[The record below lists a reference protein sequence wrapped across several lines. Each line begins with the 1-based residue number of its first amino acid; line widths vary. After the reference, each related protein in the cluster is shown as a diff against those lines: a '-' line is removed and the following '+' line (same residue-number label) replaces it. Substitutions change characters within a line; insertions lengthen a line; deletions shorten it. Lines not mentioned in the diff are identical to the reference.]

1 MGLQRTDSFG
11 GTTLLPPKL
20 NTLESEGRVAL
31 SGPGCGEAGTEDCY
45 QNGKK
50 KKVSLSVAGLLCCP
64 GGSDYEGSKTSSSA
78 TVFSCDFDNGLNYL
92 PLLWSRSGVTL
103 SLRCACLVTTTR
115 SPPGCTSS
123 HE

>member
-50 KKVSLSVAGLLCCP
+50 KKFHSVLQACFAALVVPTARGARQVS
-64 GGSDYEGSKTSSSA
+64 
-78 TVFSCDFDNGLNYL
+78 
-92 PLLWSRSGVTL
+92 PLQFFPVILIMALIICHCSGEAL
-103 SLRCACLVTTTR
+103 
-115 SPPGCTSS
+115 
-123 HE
+123 E